1 MTDPGRRGDA
11 PADDP
16 RPAAIEPA
24 SSLRVAAL
32 LEYDG
37 SAYAGWQSQAHAKSL
52 QDTVEAALA
61 FVAGAPVAA
70 VCAGRTDAGV
80 HALGQVI
87 HFDTAAR
94 RTPRAWVLGANT
106 RLPSDISLQWAGEVA
121 PDFHARHTALRRIYR
136 YHILNRSARSA
147 LGAGRTAWIH
157 RPLDVDAMRTAAQVL
172 LGEHDF
178 SAFRSVEC
186 QSKSKMRRVERIS
199 VVGDRDTLCIEISA
213 NAYLHHMV
221 RNIVGTLLEVQ
232 SARDPQGAMKHI
244 LESRDRRLAGATAPA
259 AGLYLCR
266 VEYPPG
272 HTIPAPDGR
281 FCYTGA

>member
-11 PADDP
+11 PADGP
-16 RPAAIEPA
+16 RPAPIEPVA
-24 SSLRVAAL
+24 PLRMAAL

-37 SAYAGWQSQAHAKSL
+37 GAYAGWQSQAHAKSL
-52 QDTVEAALA
+52 QDAVESALA

-106 RLPSDISLQWAGEVA
+106 RLPPDISLQWAGEVA

-147 LGAGRTAWIH
+147 LGAGRLTWVH
-157 RPLDVDAMRTAAQVL
+157 RPLDADAMRTAAQVL

-199 VVGDRDTLCIEISA
+199 VALEGDSLCIEISA

-232 SARDPQGAMKHI
+232 SGRDPPGTMKRI

-266 VEYPPG
+266 VEYPAAHG
-272 HTIPAPDGR
+272 IPAPNGR
-281 FCYTGA
+281 FCYTSS

>member
-1 MTDPGRRGDA
+1 MTDPGRRGNA

-16 RPAAIEPA
+16 RPAPPAPA
-24 SSLRVAAL
+24 SAGRWAAL

-52 QDTVEAALA
+52 QDMVEAALG

-106 RLPSDISLQWAGEVA
+106 RLPPDISLQWAGEVA

-136 YHILNRSARSA
+136 YHILNRSARPA
-147 LGAGRTAWIH
+147 LARLRTTWIH
-157 RPLDVDAMRTAAQVL
+157 RPLDVDAMRIAAQVL

-199 VVGDRDTLCIEISA
+199 VDQDRDSLYIEISA

-221 RNIVGTLLEVQ
+221 RNIVGTLLDVQ
-232 SARDPQGAMKHI
+232 SARDPQGAMQRI

-266 VEYPPG
+266 VEYPAS
-272 HTIPAPDGR
+272 HAIPAPVGQ
-281 FCYTGA
+281 FCYTTA

>member
-11 PADDP
+11 PADDL
-16 RPAAIEPA
+16 RPVPIEPA
-24 SSLRVAAL
+24 PALRVAAL

-106 RLPSDISLQWAGEVA
+106 RLPADISLQWAGEVA
-121 PDFHARHTALRRIYR
+121 ADFHARHTALRRIYR

-147 LGAGRTAWIH
+147 LAAGRATWIH
-157 RPLDVDAMRTAAQVL
+157 RPLDVDAMRTAAQSL

-178 SAFRSVEC
+178 SAFRSIEC
-186 QSKSKMRRVERIS
+186 QSKSSRRRVERIS
-199 VVGDRDTLCIEISA
+199 VEQDRDSVCIEISA

-232 SARDPQGAMKHI
+232 SERDPPGAMRRI

-266 VEYPPG
+266 VEYPVA
-272 HTIPAPDGR
+272 HAIPAPNGR
-281 FCYTGA
+281 FCYTVA

>member
-11 PADDP
+11 PAGDP
-16 RPAAIEPA
+16 RPAPIESGSAP
-24 SSLRVAAL
+24 RVAAL

-52 QDTVEAALA
+52 QETVEAALA
-61 FVAGAPVAA
+61 FVAGARVAA

-87 HFDTAAR
+87 HFDTTAR
-94 RTPRAWVLGANT
+94 RTARAWVLGANT
-106 RLPSDISLQWAGEVA
+106 RLPPDISLQWAGEVA

-147 LGAGRTAWIH
+147 LAALRATWIH

-186 QSKSKMRRVERIS
+186 QSKSSRRRVERIS
-199 VVGDRDTLCIEISA
+199 VEQDRESLCIEISA

-232 SARDPQGAMKHI
+232 SDRDPQGAMRRV

-259 AGLYLCR
+259 AGLYLWR
-266 VEYPPG
+266 VEYPPV
-272 HTIPAPDGR
+272 HAIPAPNGR
-281 FCYTGA
+281 FCYTSA